1 MKKTLKRIIALVIAV
16 AVVSGVTLI
25 SVADSKETEFF
36 SVVDSYAEKAGTFT
50 FTSASRIFVVSENE
64 PSDELLQT
72 ATLIQ
77 KQYQDT
83 DVFKDEKIDIV
94 WGPESYIRSGDI
106 ALKVNA
112 SASVGDEGY
121 ILDVTDKAIV
131 TAKDMRGLIYG
142 SNMILKCMRYL
153 NSESMNGFTASDTPD
168 TKQRAVMLDT
178 GRKYYS
184 ANWIK
189 NFIRQLSWMGYN
201 AIELHFSEDGGFR
214 ADFWDSAYYTDN
226 FSPENDF
233 SWLCGSK
240 VQSWVRKETY
250 ADYTQDP
257 DAGKYLSTKELV
269 EILEVAK
276 EYHIDVIPSFDSP
289 AHMDYITWKFEQNY
303 KSNTSYSFTYDGTTY
318 KASSTNG
325 CINYTGRTG
334 AASPTWP
341 YYTTIDITD
350 GTMARAFVF
359 ALYEDI
365 ADFFKE
371 YAGSTDFS
379 IGADEVNLSSSYSP
393 KWSYSAFPGYVNE
406 LNRMLNAKGYTC
418 RIFNDFI
425 GSTTYNKSGN
435 KAVYSFDD
443 NIEIMYWNSNFN
455 PTSGS
460 TTETVWPAEFFWEN
474 NGTYGDGG
482 RTLYNCIQ
490 TNTYYVLRVSGDN
503 LNTDYENM
511 DARNPENHNWTFYHS
526 NESDIYNEWYPANV
540 AERGVKSETVKDIPA
555 NQLGG
560 AYFLIWNDYAA
571 LNTEAEVWNG
581 VDDNTPNKGSQTY
594 HYSLFNRMWSNSI
607 KMWNSDINSAVD
619 YSDFANIR
627 NSYGFFP
634 LYVACSAPATTVK
647 VNAIKKAYLSDHSEL
662 EAAVK
667 TKISNED
674 GLYTAESYS
683 AYETAYNNAVAVNNN
698 YGATAE
704 EISTALE
711 QLNNAKNNLEEV
723 VIINKSELQAAVDGA
738 VTEKGDYTNET
749 WDVYIDALNAAKAVL
764 DDENATQE
772 QIDSALA
779 QFSEAKSNLAVYKE
793 GDTRIFGVK
802 RLTEYT
808 PLGKKAGFIVYT
820 STDALDVTV
829 SLDGNPVKLTKKIN
843 NVQTLSGVEMG
854 VWMVD
859 FVPEEIGTFEYTVT
873 VNGTVSQN
881 VSVTVK

>member
-1 MKKTLKRIIALVIAV
+1 MFFMKKTLKRIIALLVAIAV
-16 AVVSGVTLI
+16 ASGITII
-25 SVADSKETEFF
+25 SVAGNEETEFF
-36 SVVDSYAEKAGTFT
+36 SVVDSYTEKSGSFT
-50 FTSASRIFVVSENE
+50 LTSSSRIFVVSESE
-64 PSDELLQT
+64 PAGELLQT

-77 KQYQDT
+77 KQFQNS
-83 DVFKDEKIDIV
+83 DVFEDNGIDMV
-94 WGPESYIRSGDI
+94 WGPESYIRSGDV
-106 ALKVNA
+106 ALKLNA

-153 NSESMNGFTASDTPD
+153 NSDTISGFTASDTPD

-178 GRKYYS
+178 GRKYYT
-184 ANWIK
+184 AEWVK
-189 NFIRQLSWMGYN
+189 NFIRQMSWMGYN

-226 FSPENDF
+226 YSPENDF
-233 SWLCGSK
+233 SWLCGSH
-240 VQSWVRKETY
+240 VQSWVKDPYRT
-250 ADYTQDP
+250 DP
-257 DAGKYLSTKELV
+257 DANKYLTTKEMV

-318 KASSTNG
+318 KANSTKG
-325 CINYTGRTG
+325 CINYTGKTG
-334 AASPTWP
+334 ASSPTWP
-341 YYTTIDITD
+341 YYTTVDITD
-350 GTMARAFVF
+350 GTMAKAFVF

-393 KWSYSAFPGYVNE
+393 KWTYAKFPGYVNE

-443 NIEIMYWNSNFN
+443 NIEIMYWNSNFD

-460 TTETVWPAEFFWEN
+460 TSEAVWPAEFFWET

-482 RTLYNCIQ
+482 RTIYNCIQ
-490 TNTYYVLRVSGDN
+490 TNTYYVLRVAADSIATYGG
-503 LNTDYENM
+503 M
-511 DARNPENHNWTFYHS
+511 DARNPENRNWTFYHS

-540 AERGVKSETVKDIPA
+540 AERGVKSETVADIPA
-555 NQLGG
+555 AQLGG

-581 VDDNTPNKGSQTY
+581 VDDSTDNKGSQTY

-607 KMWNSDINSAVD
+607 KMWNSDVNSSVD
-619 YSDFANIR
+619 YSDFASIR
-627 NSYGFFP
+627 STYGYFP
-634 LYVACSAPATTVK
+634 LYVACSVSATNPK
-647 VNAIKKAYLSDHSEL
+647 VNSIEKAYLADHSEL
-662 EAAVK
+662 EAAIK
-667 TKISNED
+667 TKISNAD
-674 GLYTAESYS
+674 GLYTAVSYS
-683 AYETAYNNAVAVNNN
+683 AYETAYNNAVAVNSN

-704 EISTALE
+704 EISSALT
-711 QLNNAKNNLEEV
+711 QLNNAKNNLKEI
-723 VIINKSELQAAVDGA
+723 VIIDKSELQAAVDSA

-749 WDVYIDALNAAKAVL
+749 WAPYVEALNAAKAVL
-764 DDENATQE
+764 DDESATQE
-772 QIDSALA
+772 QIDNALA
-779 QFSEAKSNLAVYKE
+779 QYNEAKSNLAIYKE
-793 GDTRIFGVK
+793 GDTRIFGIK
-802 RLTEYT
+802 KLTDYT
-808 PLGKKAGFIVYT
+808 PVGKKAGFIVYT

-829 SLDGNPVKLTKKIN
+829 SLDGTPVKLTKKIN
-843 NVQTLSGVEMG
+843 NIQTLSGIEMG

-859 FVPEEIGTFEYTVT
+859 FVAEETGTFEYTVT